1 MQMIIGKEE
10 MWRRNSGGFW
20 SIYCFLRS
28 VVHDSKNIWRLK
40 KGEIMKRI
48 LIKYTAEI
56 DNAEYD
62 RICKKKMIGNH
73 AMHEILRDVAQ
84 TEGLIAIRKKI
95 QEV

>member
-1 MQMIIGKEE
+1 
-10 MWRRNSGGFW
+10 
-20 SIYCFLRS
+20 
-28 VVHDSKNIWRLK
+28 
-40 KGEIMKRI
+40 MKRI

-73 AMHEILRDVAQ
+73 AMHEILRDIAQ
-84 TEGLIAIRKKI
+84 TEGLIAIRKKM